1 MPLLGFAAQD
11 LVAKGCLYGQMYK
24 MAVVPFDCLLV
35 LQDTGQET
43 RRSHSFMGEIVPGMS
58 IHVDGRDWAVVEI
71 YHRRDDVPA
80 VVCRRT

>member
-1 MPLLGFAAQD
+1 MRLLGDAAQV
-11 LVAKGCLYGQMYK
+11 LATKEHLYGQMYK
-24 MAVVPFDCLLV
+24 LAVVPFDCLLV

-43 RRSHSFMGEIVPGMS
+43 RRRHSFKTEIAPGTN